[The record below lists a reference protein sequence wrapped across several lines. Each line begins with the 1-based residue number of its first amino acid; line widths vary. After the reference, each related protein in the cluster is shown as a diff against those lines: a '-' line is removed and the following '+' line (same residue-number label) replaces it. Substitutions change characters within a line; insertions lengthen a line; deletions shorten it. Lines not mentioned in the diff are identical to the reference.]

1 MPCTASSLFLRAI
14 QPNCWKIGVQ
24 TNTGFSTRNIITE
37 MKEIRILWT
46 DDEIDLLR
54 PHILFL
60 EEKGYVVLTAQTGDE
75 AIKLVEE
82 ENFDLIFL
90 DENMPGLSGLETL
103 DIIKSLNPGIPV
115 IMITKSEEEDI
126 MDLAIGSKIS
136 DYLIKPVKPNQILLS
151 IKKNIDTKRLVT
163 RRTTSQYQSEF
174 AQIQM
179 LINTAYHFDDWV
191 EIYKKLTYWDIEL
204 ESSSDDGLEEI
215 LKMQKTEANSGF
227 KKFIKTH
234 YHSWFSGKNGDAPLL
249 SPNVV
254 SRNVLPLLNEN
265 EKVCMVVIDNLRF
278 DQWKTLQPM
287 IEEYFS
293 LDSEEIYCSILP
305 TATQYARNSLFA
317 GLMPLDIEKLHP
329 DLWVDEEEETGKN
342 LKEQDLL
349 EKQIQ
354 RAGLKLK
361 IFYDKINN
369 SRGGKKLVENAAD
382 LVNYDLCA
390 VIFNFVDILSHARTE
405 MDMIRELAYDEP
417 AYRSLT
423 RSWFEHSH
431 LYGFLRELSSMDF
444 RVVLTTDH
452 GTIRVQNPV
461 RVIGD
466 RKTSSNLRYK
476 QGKNLN
482 YNPEEIFEIKHPD
495 LIRLPKSHI
504 SSRYIFAANEDFL
517 IYPNNYNQM
526 VNYYRNT
533 FQHGGI
539 SLEEMLVPL
548 ITLSPQ

>member
-1 MPCTASSLFLRAI
+1 
-14 QPNCWKIGVQ
+14 
-24 TNTGFSTRNIITE
+24 

-46 DDEIDLLR
+46 DDEIDLLK

-60 EEKGYVVLTAQTGDE
+60 EGKGYTVMTAQNGDE
-75 AIKLVEE
+75 AIRLVGE

-103 DIIKSLNPGIPV
+103 DMIKTISPGIPV
-115 IMITKSEEEDI
+115 VMITKSEEEDI
-126 MDLAIGSKIS
+126 MDQAIGAKIS
-136 DYLIKPVKPNQILLS
+136 DYLIKPVNPNQILLS

-163 RRTTSQYQSEF
+163 RRTTSVYQSEF

-179 LINTAYHFDDWV
+179 LINTAYHFEDWV
-191 EIYKKLTYWDIEL
+191 KIYRKLTYWDLEM

-215 LKMQKTEANSGF
+215 LNMQKTEANAGF
-227 KKFIKTH
+227 AKFIKTH
-234 YHSWFSGKNGDAPLL
+234 YHSWFTAKDDDTPLL
-249 SPNVV
+249 SPNV
-254 SRNVLPLLNEN
+254 LGEKLIPLLKAG
-265 EKVCMVVIDNLRF
+265 EKICLVVIDNLRL
-278 DQWKTLQPM
+278 DQWKTIQPV
-287 IEEYFS
+287 IEEYYTV
-293 LDSEEIYCSILP
+293 DTDEVYCSILP
-305 TATQYARNSLFA
+305 TSTQYARNALFA
-317 GLMPLDIEKLHP
+317 GLMPLEIEKHHP
-329 DLWVDEEEETGKN
+329 GLWVDEEEEEGKN
-342 LKEQDLL
+342 LKEMELL

-354 RAGLKLK
+354 RAGLEIK
-361 IFYDKINN
+361 IHYDKISN
-369 SRGGKKLVENAAD
+369 SRGGKKLVENVAN
-382 LVNYDLCA
+382 LMNYDLSA

-431 LYGFLRELSSMDF
+431 LIDFLKEISGKKLKLI
-444 RVVLTTDH
+444 LTTDH

-482 YNPEEIFEIKHPD
+482 YKPEEIFEIKHPEM
-495 LIRLPKSHI
+495 IHLPKSHI
-504 SSRYIFAANEDFL
+504 SSRYIFATNDDFM

-539 SLEEMLVPL
+539 SMEEMIIPL
-548 ITLSPQ
+548 ITLNPQ